1 MRILLAEAR
10 GFSPAAAAR
19 LRALGHVTEAD
30 LDQAAL
36 LGEVGSADVLFVR
49 LRNRVD
55 RNVLAAAPFLR
66 AVVSPTTGLDHLD
79 LTALAERGVAVL
91 SLRGET
97 EFLRGVTATAEHT
110 WALLLALVRRLPAA
124 AEAARRGDWDRDRF
138 RGRELSGKTLG
149 VVGLGRLGTLVA
161 RYGAAFGMRVVAY
174 DPFVDPWPACGS
186 PNAAVGADPGA
197 EAAGHGAPPER
208 MPTLSALL
216 AEADV
221 VTLHVPLNDGTRHMV
236 DATALAA
243 MRSGAFLVNTS
254 RGAIVD
260 EEALVEAVRSG
271 RLAGAALDVV
281 AGETEPGGPAVSPAV
296 RFAAADPR
304 ILVTPHVGGAT
315 LESMENTEIFM
326 AEKLARW
333 LRGEPVRVD
342 VGPASAPPFP
352 PASAAPQAPSDAP

>member
-1 MRILLAEAR
+1 MRILLAESQ
-10 GFSPAAAAR
+10 GFSLAAAAR

-79 LTALAERGVAVL
+79 LTALAERGIAVL
-91 SLRGET
+91 SLRGEV

-138 RGRELSGKTLG
+138 RGRELAGRTLG
-149 VVGLGRLGTLVA
+149 VVGLGRLGAMVA

-174 DPFVDPWPACGS
+174 DPLVDPWPGDA
-186 PNAAVGADPGA
+186 
-197 EAAGHGAPPER
+197 ER
-208 MPTLSALL
+208 MATLPALL
-216 AEADV
+216 TQADV
-221 VTLHVPLNDGTRHMV
+221 VTLHVPLSEDTRGMLGR
-236 DATALAA
+236 AELAA
-243 MRSGAFLVNTS
+243 MKPGACLVNTS
-254 RGAIVD
+254 RGGIVD
-260 EEALVEAVRSG
+260 EAALVEAVRSG

-281 AGETEPGGPAVSPAV
+281 AGETEPGGPAASPAV

-342 VGPASAPPFP
+342 AGPACAPPSSSPPMPPPPPTSSAPPH
-352 PASAAPQAPSDAP
+352 PSDAP